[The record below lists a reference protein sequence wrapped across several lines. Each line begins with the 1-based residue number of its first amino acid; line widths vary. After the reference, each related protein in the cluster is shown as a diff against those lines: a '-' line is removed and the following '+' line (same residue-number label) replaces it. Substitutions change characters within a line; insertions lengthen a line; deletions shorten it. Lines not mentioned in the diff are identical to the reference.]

1 MFGYFGRE
9 GRLDGC
15 GVWLS
20 WCEVAVVPVVLL
32 LRYSSRE
39 NRVWFEAEELRCLL
53 LLLTEA
59 KYKKVHVDMVAVS
72 MEVSR
77 RQGQRWGSM
86 LSMPWSRWEQVG

>member
-1 MFGYFGRE
+1 MV
-9 GRLDGC
+9 L
-15 GVWLS
+15 
-20 WCEVAVVPVVLL
+20 VVLL

-39 NRVWFEAEELRCLL
+39 NRVWLEAEELRSLL

-59 KYKKVHVDMVAVS
+59 KYKKVHVNMVADS

-86 LSMPWSRWEQVG
+86 LSLSWSRWEQVG